1 VLRPTSKVTSLL
13 AVKSALVYHGIW
25 LPACDAFYRDPCPL
39 FSLILTS
46 DSQGR
51 LPYVAARCER
61 LLTGR
66 LLQGTKFCSVPGA
79 VVHLS
84 VLLDIAIW

>member
-1 VLRPTSKVTSLL
+1 MQKVRWSTT
-13 AVKSALVYHGIW
+13 VFW
-25 LPACDAFYRDPCPL
+25 LPKRDAFYRDPCPL

-51 LPYVAARCER
+51 LPYVAVRCER

-66 LLQGTKFCSVPGA
+66 LLQRTKFCSMPIPE
-79 VVHLS
+79 LQ
-84 VLLDIAIW
+84 LDIPFDTLQDADVKIFFQQFR